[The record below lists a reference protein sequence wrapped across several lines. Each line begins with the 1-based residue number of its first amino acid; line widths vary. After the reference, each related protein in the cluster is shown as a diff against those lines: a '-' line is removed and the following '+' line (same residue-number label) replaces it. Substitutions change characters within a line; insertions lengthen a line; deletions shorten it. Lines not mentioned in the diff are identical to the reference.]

1 MSNSERALVVSS
13 DGHAMAPMPDY
24 RSYLPARMHEE
35 FDAFCQTYASSGA
48 LAGDTAT
55 LRRRTDADVIEQW
68 EEEVVVTGRMRGLSD
83 PHARLEEMDRDG
95 RAADVLFP
103 DFGLPFQIGTPFT
116 STLGGHTR
124 TKEQIERGNR
134 AHNRWL
140 ADYILVAPHRFA
152 AMALTSFTDVDETL
166 REIRWAKEH
175 GFRGVLLPAFAD
187 DDPLFGERFEPIWD
201 LLEELELP
209 LNSHIGTSSISQV
222 RLSVANIPHPACALP
237 LFNAQNVFFC
247 HQILSQ
253 FIWSGILER
262 HPQLELVFTEQGSGW
277 IVAELEAMDFAYEKS
292 YLRRDI
298 RDVVKQRPSEY
309 FRRQCFLGSSIFS
322 RAEMEE
328 RYRIGVDK
336 MMLGM
341 DYPHHE
347 GAWAMGPGS
356 VEYLRATVGAA
367 HVPAEELRKMLAE
380 TAIGV
385 WGLDRKT
392 LVADA
397 ERIGPPIDLL
407 LTPPERDYYPRGDVK
422 KPAGTSM

>member
-1 MSNSERALVVSS
+1 
-13 DGHAMAPMPDY
+13 
-24 RSYLPARMHEE
+24 MHEE
-35 FDAFCQTYASSGA
+35 FVAFCQTYASSGS

-55 LRRRTDADVIEQW
+55 LRRRTDADVIKQW

-83 PHARLEEMDRDG
+83 PLARLEEMDRDG

-124 TKEQIERGNR
+124 TQEQIEAGNK

-140 ADYILVAPHRFA
+140 ADYIQVTPHRFA
-152 AMALTSFTDVDETL
+152 AMALTSFTDVGETL
-166 REIRWAKEH
+166 TEIRWAKDQ
-175 GFRGVLLPAFAD
+175 GFKGILLPAFAD
-187 DDPLFGERFEPIWD
+187 DDPLFSERFEPIWN
-201 LLEELELP
+201 LLEDLDLP

-222 RLSVANIPHPACALP
+222 RLSVANIPHPASALP
-237 LFNAQNVFFC
+237 LFSAQNVFFC
-247 HQILSQ
+247 HQILSH

-262 HPQLELVFTEQGSGW
+262 HPKLKLVFTEQGSGW
-277 IVAELEAMDFAYEKS
+277 VVGELEAMDFSYEKS

-298 RDVVKQRPSEY
+298 RDIIKQRPGQY
-309 FRRQCFLGSSIFS
+309 FARQCYLGSSIFS

-328 RYRIGVDK
+328 RYRIGVNK

-367 HVPAEELRKMLAE
+367 HVPAEELRTMLAE

-385 WGLDRKT
+385 WGLDRQK
-392 LVADA
+392 LAADA

-407 LTPPERDYYPRGDVK
+407 LTPPEHDYYPRGDVK
-422 KPAGTSM
+422 KPAGTAM